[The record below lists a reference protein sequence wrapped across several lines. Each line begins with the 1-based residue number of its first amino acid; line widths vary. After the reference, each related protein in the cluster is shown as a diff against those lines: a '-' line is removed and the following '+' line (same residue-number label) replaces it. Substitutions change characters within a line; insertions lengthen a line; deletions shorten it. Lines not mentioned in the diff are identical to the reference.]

1 MIRHAFAANRPP
13 TTVYV
18 DPPGAEAIETFPCF
32 GGQCSV
38 HVLGRGPAGTAR
50 SAAVRSRRRLLDW
63 HDQFSRFVPDSELSR
78 LNGDPHETVAVSP
91 DMERFIES
99 ALSAAE
105 RTGGLVDPTLVA
117 EIERAGYSEHFDSV
131 GVPLERSLALAPPR
145 SAGGPRPAARWRD
158 VSLDRAAGTV
168 TRPVGVQL
176 DTGGVVKGMFCDLLA
191 EDLAGHESFALIAA
205 GDVRIGGGEGL
216 LRPIRVASPFDA
228 SVLHVFELVLGAAA
242 TSGIGRRSWLD
253 ADGRPAHHLLDPATG
268 RPAFTGIV
276 QVTALAPSAL
286 EAEWLSKAALL
297 SGPAAAL
304 DWLTH
309 GGVVVYDDGT
319 FEVVEAASWR

>member
-1 MIRHAFAANRPP
+1 MIRRDFAANRLPP
-13 TTVYV
+13 GIYV
-18 DPPGAEAIETFPCF
+18 DAPGDEVIETFPCF

-38 HVLGRGPAGTAR
+38 HVLGGGPAGTAR
-50 SAAVRSRRRLLDW
+50 NAALRAKRSLRDW
-63 HDQFSRFVPDSELSR
+63 QDQFSRFVPDSELSR
-78 LNGDPHETVAVSP
+78 LNRDPHETVAVSHG
-91 DMERFIES
+91 MARFIES
-99 ALSAAE
+99 ALIAAE
-105 RTGGLVDPTLVA
+105 RTGGLVDPTLLA
-117 EIERAGYSEHFDSV
+117 ELERAGYSEHFDRV
-131 GVPLERSLALAPPR
+131 GVPLERSLTLAPPR
-145 SAGGPRPAARWRD
+145 AAGGHSPSARWRNIR
-158 VSLDRAAGTV
+158 LDRAAGTV